1 MTLGPEGDQSAG
13 EAPPT
18 TSYASYLT
26 SYAHCTFILFDVA
39 SLTLTRTFA
48 LALPVLLLHSDRL
61 SFCCASGQDHDVSI
75 HLPTC
80 LQGSSRA
87 PGSHPSHARTMT
99 VRSSIDPPAPPTPIP
114 SRSSCLASYLLPSA
128 ADADGR
134 RRLHEPFP
142 PIPSVLRHLRL
153 QSSGHTHQPCCCLRP
168 PMSLHFLLAAD
179 RVQTQSTAQVTLSR
193 SRLLASYAAFCPD

>member
-18 TSYASYLT
+18 TSYASYRT

-80 LQGSSRA
+80 PQGSSRA

-114 SRSSCLASYLLPSA
+114 SHCLASYLMPSA

-153 QSSGHTHQPCCCLRP
+153 QSSGHTHQPRCCLRP

>member
-39 SLTLTRTFA
+39 SLTLA
-48 LALPVLLLHSDRL
+48 LALPVLLPHSDRL

-80 LQGSSRA
+80 PQGSSRA

-114 SRSSCLASYLLPSA
+114 SHSSCLASYLLPSA

-153 QSSGHTHQPCCCLRP
+153 QSSGHTHTNPVAACALPCHFT
-168 PMSLHFLLAAD
+168 SFLL
-179 RVQTQSTAQVTLSR
+179 RTVSKHSQQPKSLSPEVD
-193 SRLLASYAAFCPD
+193 C

>member
-1 MTLGPEGDQSAG
+1 MGQRAIRVPVRLRQL
-13 EAPPT
+13 

-39 SLTLTRTFA
+39 SLTFA

-80 LQGSSRA
+80 PQGSSRA

-114 SRSSCLASYLLPSA
+114 SHCLASYLLPSA

-153 QSSGHTHQPCCCLRP
+153 QSSGHTHQPRCCLRP

-193 SRLLASYAAFCPD
+193 SRLLASYAAFYPD

>member
-1 MTLGPEGDQSAG
+1 MGQRAIRVPVRLRQL
-13 EAPPT
+13 

-80 LQGSSRA
+80 PQGSSRA
-87 PGSHPSHARTMT
+87 PGSHPSDARTMT
-99 VRSSIDPPAPPTPIP
+99 VRSPIDPPAPPTPIP
-114 SRSSCLASYLLPSA
+114 SHCLASYLLPSA

-153 QSSGHTHQPCCCLRP
+153 QSSGHTHQPRCCLRP

-179 RVQTQSTAQVTLSR
+179 RVQTQSTAQVTVSR